1 MQEPTSFELTAEL
14 GIGPAVAGLVAPLQR
29 GETRQAAGRVA
40 LAVQGPMSFE
50 LTAELGIGPA
60 VAGRVVQRG
69 EIR

>member
-1 MQEPTSFELTAEL
+1 MQGPTSFELTAEL
-14 GIGPAVAGLVAPLQR
+14 GIGPAVAGRVVQR
-29 GETRQAAGRVA
+29 GEIRQADGRVA